1 MGAIKNLVYRWK
13 IQDGFDCTPFIV
25 TSEEVTEVGLGYL
38 YNWASLMHTDNI
50 TNVGW
55 EAPELSDY
63 QTLNSYIGTDVGKAL
78 KESGTIYWNN
88 DNGLNT
94 SGFNGRGSGRRT
106 SGGGFTDLN
115 FGGNF
120 LTITECTFCIGGSD
134 PYIYLLGAG
143 FLDTSDDFFAGSYSP
158 LKTEGLSIRLLKTT
172 TILSDGETGT
182 YIGNDGKVYGTICI
196 GTQEWLSE
204 NLKETKYRN
213 ENLIPEITDNTS
225 WENDTVGARC
235 SYNNDENNA

>member
-25 TSEEVTEVGLGYL
+25 TSEEVTEVEFGYL
-38 YNWASLMHTDNI
+38 YNWNALANTNI
-50 TNVGW
+50 ISNIGW
-55 EAPELSDY
+55 EAPSSSDY
-63 QTLNSYIGTDVGKAL
+63 QVLNTYIGTDVAKAL
-78 KESGTIYWNN
+78 KESGTVYWNN
-88 DNGLNT
+88 DNGIN
-94 SGFNGRGSGRRT
+94 SYGFNGRG
-106 SGGGFTDLN
+106 GGYRYENGIFTNLKFSCN
-115 FGGNF
+115 FS
-120 LTITECTFCIGGSD
+120 TTTECTVCIGGI

-143 FLDTSDDFFAGSYSP
+143 FLDTSDNFFGAGYTP
-158 LKTEGLSIRLLKTT
+158 LKTEGLSVRLLKTT
-172 TILSDGETGT
+172 TSLAHGETGT